1 MANTIDL
8 NADIPEKEFTDIEL
22 ICRAADLEVTRSD
35 DDTAHIS
42 FRNVPEGSFAKA
54 ENNKLIIDIRKP
66 SVTEMIFHNPL
77 RSRSCR
83 VSLPE
88 KLYGSLIIK
97 TGLGNGSISG
107 VQCSTAGIC
116 SGVGN
121 TSLNNFRALKELR
134 IESGTGN
141 VNADSLECG
150 SLSIKSGTGTV
161 KVKGV
166 AGSVDIKGGT
176 GNISYEGSVN
186 GDIGVKGGVG
196 DIDLVLDKEC
206 SDRGRVNTAHGI
218 GKVNII
224 YV

>member
-8 NADIPEKEFTDIEL
+8 NIDIPEKEFTDIEL

-42 FRNVPEGSFAKA
+42 FRSVPEGSFAKA

-66 SVTEMIFHNPL
+66 SVTEIIFHNPV

-107 VQCSTAGIC
+107 VQCSTAEIY

-141 VNADSLECG
+141 VKIDALECG
-150 SLSIKSGTGTV
+150 SLNIKSGTGTV
-161 KVKGV
+161 EVRGV
-166 AGSVDIKGGT
+166 SGGMDIKGGT

-186 GDIGVKGGVG
+186 GDIDVKGGVG
-196 DIDLVLDKEC
+196 NIDLVLDKEC
-206 SDRGRVNTAHGI
+206 SGKYKVNTAHGI
-218 GKVNII
+218 GKVNIS